1 MLVEAPSQHSRPK
14 NSALGS
20 VNKGVMIEARGYC
33 LPILSCTLSSLT
45 IQFKFKL
52 YHYRLCALGTPTLQ
66 THVKSLGSFT
76 SSRICCACA
85 SKSESRGCMSNVT
98 GDTKCA

>member
-45 IQFKFKL
+45 IQFKLKL
-52 YHYRLCALGTPTLQ
+52 YTTDPVLYELQ
-66 THVKSLGSFT
+66 HF
-76 SSRICCACA
+76 RHM
-85 SKSESRGCMSNVT
+85 SKVWGVSHRVAYAVRVPRNPRA
-98 GDTKCA
+98 GDA